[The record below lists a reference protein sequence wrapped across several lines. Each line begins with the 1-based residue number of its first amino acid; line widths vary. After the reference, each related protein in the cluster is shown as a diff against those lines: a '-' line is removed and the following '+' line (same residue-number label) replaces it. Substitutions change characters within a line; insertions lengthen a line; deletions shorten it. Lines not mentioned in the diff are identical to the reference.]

1 MAHPQP
7 VQSEPETEETAAFVE
22 AVQEGIEAADAGR
35 TVPFEEVRRWVLS
48 WGTPE
53 ELPPPVVA
61 RRP

>member
-1 MAHPQP
+1 MANPQP
-7 VQSEPETEETAAFVE
+7 VQSEPEIEEAAFVE

-35 TVPFEEVRRWVLS
+35 TVPYEEVRHWALS

-61 RRP
+61 RNP